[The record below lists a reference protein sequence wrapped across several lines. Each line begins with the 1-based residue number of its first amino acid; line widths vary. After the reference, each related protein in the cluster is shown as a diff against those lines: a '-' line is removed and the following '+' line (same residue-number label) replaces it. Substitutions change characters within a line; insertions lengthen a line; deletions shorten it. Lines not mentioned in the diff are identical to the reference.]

1 MCWSKE
7 GDKDNY
13 GTREQRSIM
22 LYMEDM
28 KVAGEVIELVDPVKV
43 ILQMKMTVVVEDAV
57 TVSELET
64 QIQEVLQGRIKRLG
78 KTFRPG
84 EVVAEVSKLDGVKRV
99 YLKYP
104 TSDKELDYNQYI
116 GFDEG
121 TYLDLRIREAIFGDI
136 NHYIAPLDLNITTNE
151 STIVDMVPDA
161 TKGYYEEI

>member
-1 MCWSKE
+1 M
-7 GDKDNY
+7 
-13 GTREQRSIM
+13 
-22 LYMEDM
+22 
-28 KVAGEVIELVDPVKV
+28 
-43 ILQMKMTVVVEDAV
+43 
-57 TVSELET
+57 
-64 QIQEVLQGRIKRLG
+64 
-78 KTFRPG
+78 
-84 EVVAEVSKLDGVKRV
+84 KRV